1 MFTKWYQEK
10 YGVDDIWQ
18 TEIWPQM
25 LEITKKVMLT
35 ALESGNMEAAGR
47 MRGSFELYGADFMI
61 TMNCGVPKVWLV
73 EINSSPTMAL
83 NSSAAT
89 NKLCREVLE
98 DTVNL
103 VLNESRLNSVIGCN
117 IGKFELG
124 YVHNTGQKLPSYS
137 GEKMECVAVQVKKPR
152 ERRTIRTFRV
162 PGDHTALRKRD
173 DSVDRLSSGKL
184 NGFVS
189 DDVKTGKDDDVIEEA
204 DSEKYDTDK
213 SEIEVK
219 NAEIEAKTFSRKLTL
234 RKVSALKSPENS
246 NDSTQS
252 IKNSDL
258 ISNFST
264 DLLPNLTPRTRRKQ
278 LPKLERRPLMQREH
292 KPKNSELPEKIDR
305 KPYIRKMPKRTYSAF
320 K

>member
-1 MFTKWYQEK
+1 M
-10 YGVDDIWQ
+10 
-18 TEIWPQM
+18 
-25 LEITKKVMLT
+25 
-35 ALESGNMEAAGR
+35 
-47 MRGSFELYGADFMI
+47 
-61 TMNCGVPKVWLV
+61 
-73 EINSSPTMAL
+73 
-83 NSSAAT
+83 
-89 NKLCREVLE
+89 
-98 DTVNL
+98 
-103 VLNESRLNSVIGCN
+103 
-117 IGKFELG
+117 
-124 YVHNTGQKLPSYS
+124 
-137 GEKMECVAVQVKKPR
+137 
-152 ERRTIRTFRV
+152 
-162 PGDHTALRKRD
+162 RKRD
-173 DSVDRLSSGKL
+173 GSVDRLSSGKF